1 MKRILV
7 FLTAIVYSTISI
19 AQKQEYKQFAVK
31 SGYVE
36 YELSGNTTGTKKFWW
51 DDYGAKSRTEIKST
65 TTIKIFGRS
74 SKEEQNSISITDGT
88 TNYAWDLIKDTA
100 YKTTNEEYV
109 DMGKELTKDMTE
121 AEIEQMG
128 QDIIDALGGERLGTE
143 TILGKKCEV
152 LKVMMAKVWIYKGI
166 PLKSE
171 ARMLGISSSEE
182 AVELMENIIVPNQ
195 TFIPDLKIEFQVI
208 NEM

>member
-7 FLTAIVYSTISI
+7 FLAAIVYSTISI

-36 YELSGNTTGTKKFWW
+36 YELSGNTIGTKKFWW
-51 DDYGAKSRTEIKST
+51 DNFGEKSRTEIKST
-65 TTIKIFGRS
+65 TTIKIFGRTN
-74 SKEEQNSISITDGT
+74 KEEQNSVSIADGT
-88 TNYAWDLIKDTA
+88 RVYAWDLIKGSA
-100 YKTTNEEYV
+100 YKTSNAEYI
-109 DMGKELTKDMTE
+109 DMGKELTKDMSE

-143 TILGKKCEV
+143 KILGKTCEV
-152 LKVMMAKVWIYKGI
+152 IKLMMAKVWIYKGI

-171 ARMLGISSSEE
+171 AKLLGITTSEIAIE
-182 AVELMENIIVPNQ
+182 IKENINIPQ
-195 TFIPDLKIEFQVI
+195 STFTPDKGIEFQEI
-208 NEM
+208 DSM

>member
-7 FLTAIVYSTISI
+7 FLAAIVYSTISI

-31 SGYVE
+31 SGYIE

-51 DDYGAKSRTEIKST
+51 DNYGMKSRTEIKST
-65 TTIKIFGRS
+65 TTIKIFGRT

-88 TNYAWDLIKDTA
+88 TNYTWDLVKGTA
-100 YKTTNEEYV
+100 YKTSNHEYV

-121 AEIEQMG
+121 AELVQMG

-143 TILGKKCEV
+143 SILGKTCEV
-152 LKVMMAKVWIYKGI
+152 IKVMMAKVWIYKGL

-171 ARMLGISSSEE
+171 AKMLGITSLEK
-182 AVELMENIIVPNQ
+182 AVDFKENITIPKQ
-195 TFIPDLKIEFQVI
+195 TFIPDPKIEFQDI
-208 NEM
+208 NEL